1 MTNLYGSFDKLIDGK
16 TDKVRERFK
25 MGATFHPLF
34 AKIEVFLP
42 KAKKIRQSGL
52 SVGVL
57 YYLIRHK

>member
-1 MTNLYGSFDKLIDGK
+1 MTNLYGSFDKLIDDK

-42 KAKKIRQSGL
+42 KAKKINP
-52 SVGVL
+52 V
-57 YYLIRHK
+57 YL